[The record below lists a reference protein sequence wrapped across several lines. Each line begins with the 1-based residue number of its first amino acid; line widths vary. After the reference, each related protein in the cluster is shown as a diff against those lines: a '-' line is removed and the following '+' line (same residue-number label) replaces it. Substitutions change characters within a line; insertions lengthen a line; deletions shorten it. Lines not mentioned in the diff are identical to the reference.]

1 MIPILD
7 KLKVITP
14 IISSKLD
21 QILSGQNIGSDLIQQ
36 VNDTKTEVQNEKQK
50 KKKSSHQLKVNQL
63 KNQLKVKGSVF

>member
-50 KKKSSHQLKVNQL
+50 KKNSS
-63 KNQLKVKGSVF
+63 NQLKVHQKKNKIKTTIKVL